1 MNTQEQTGLR
11 RGLSRDAIKYIAMF
25 TMLLN
30 HIAQIFMT
38 PGLLQEA
45 LIDIGYFTAPV
56 MCWFLV
62 EGYGYTRSK
71 KRYALRLAAFAALS
85 ELPFC
90 LAFTWD
96 GVLSYY
102 GMNMIF
108 TLLICFLILLAE
120 EKMRPGL
127 PRLQIEGEDVFRGDD
142 PKTGAVVLT
151 AHTGCWEL
159 LAAEG
164 LRRTEHPIVI
174 LQHTANSRRFNA
186 MLEARR
192 RARPEAFANLS
203 SLENLAQVMLG
214 RSQSELID
222 AMGQQPEYSADGTEL
237 HWRLFEF
244 LLPSRQYKVI
254 NHSHTGQPF
263 FLDHNE
269 SVHYLFLN
277 QTYHQIQ

>member
-71 KRYALRLAAFAALS
+71 KRYALRLAVFAALS

-108 TLLICFLILLAE
+108 TLLLCFLILVADEKIRSVPLRRLA
-120 EKMRPGL
+120 KVGL
-127 PRLQIEGEDVFRGDD
+127 TLLTVILPSDWNLLAPVYTMLFAWARGSRTRA
-142 PKTGAVVLT
+142 KWAFFWAVVLFWGLLWMGGLALPAWYNLLT
-151 AHTGCWEL
+151 SLGGAAGVA
-159 LAAEG
+159 LAAVAILYLYNG
-164 LRRTEHPIVI
+164 RRAAHG
-174 LQHTANSRRFNA
+174 RRF
-186 MLEARR
+186 
-192 RARPEAFANLS
+192 
-203 SLENLAQVMLG
+203 AQWFFYWFYPVHLLVLG
-214 RSQSELID
+214 
-222 AMGQQPEYSADGTEL
+222 
-237 HWRLFEF
+237 
-244 LLPSRQYKVI
+244 LLRVA
-254 NHSHTGQPF
+254 
-263 FLDHNE
+263 L
-269 SVHYLFLN
+269 L
-277 QTYHQIQ
+277 

>member
-71 KRYALRLAAFAALS
+71 KRYALRLAVFAALS

-127 PRLQIEGEDVFRGDD
+127 PRRLVQ
-142 PKTGAVVLT
+142 AALALLT
-151 AHTGCWEL
+151 AVLPSDWPL
-159 LAAEG
+159 LAPVYTLLFAWARG
-164 LRRTEHPIVI
+164 SRRRTKWAFFWAGAA
-174 LQHTANSRRFNA
+174 LWA
-186 MLEARR
+186 MLWLGSVGWLPVWRGLLYACGGTAGMILATVAILYCYNGR
-192 RARPEAFANLS
+192 RAEHGQRFSKWFFYWFYPVHL
-203 SLENLAQVMLG
+203 LVLG
-214 RSQSELID
+214 LIRV
-222 AMGQQPEYSADGTEL
+222 ALQP
-237 HWRLFEF
+237 
-244 LLPSRQYKVI
+244 
-254 NHSHTGQPF
+254 
-263 FLDHNE
+263 
-269 SVHYLFLN
+269 
-277 QTYHQIQ
+277 

>member
-1 MNTQEQTGLR
+1 METLEPSGLR

-30 HIAQIFMT
+30 HIASIFLA

-127 PRLQIEGEDVFRGDD
+127 PRRLVQAAL
-142 PKTGAVVLT
+142 TLLT
-151 AHTGCWEL
+151 AVLPSDWPL
-159 LAAEG
+159 LAPVYTLLFAWARG
-164 LRRTEHPIVI
+164 SRRRTKWAFFWAGAA
-174 LQHTANSRRFNA
+174 LWA
-186 MLEARR
+186 MLWLGSVGWLPAWRGLLY
-192 RARPEAFANLS
+192 ACGGTAGVA
-203 SLENLAQVMLG
+203 LAAVAITAGAQSTASGSPSGFSTGSTRCTCWCLG
-214 RSQSELID
+214 
-222 AMGQQPEYSADGTEL
+222 
-237 HWRLFEF
+237 
-244 LLPSRQYKVI
+244 
-254 NHSHTGQPF
+254 
-263 FLDHNE
+263 
-269 SVHYLFLN
+269 
-277 QTYHQIQ
+277 